1 MQVSV
6 DYKGQLQ
13 FEAIARNHRILGDQP
28 LENGGEDTGMTPPEW
43 FLASLGSCVGFYAVQ
58 YCQTRGFDASGLKI
72 EVSARKT
79 ADKPARLDD
88 IAIDLV
94 LPIALDPKHQRG
106 LRSAV
111 DACLIE
117 NTLTHSPSIT
127 TYLKT
132 A

>member
-1 MQVSV
+1 MQISV
-6 DYKGQLQ
+6 NYKGKLQ
-13 FEAIARNHRILGDQP
+13 FEAIARNHKILGDQP
-28 LENGGEDTGMTPPEW
+28 LENGGEDAGMTPPEW

-58 YCQTRGFDASGLKI
+58 YCQTRGLDASGLKI
-72 EVSARKT
+72 EVSAQKT

-94 LPIALDPKHQRG
+94 LPITLGPKHQRG

-111 DACLIE
+111 DVCLIE
-117 NTLTHSPSIT
+117 NTLTRSPSIT

-132 A
+132 L